1 MSLVEG
7 RLWSKL
13 LMLPRPTVS
22 DARHYIWTRLQAALA
37 SELAWSKPQY
47 AVSNGSKTPLFDFS
61 VLSTK
66 TCPYIW
72 VKLLLLCGCW
82 WWLLTAGNRVA
93 WGGFKGVLIVW
104 GGEWG
109 KWGGFGV
116 IIRVKCGLQIV
127 VGRV

>member
-47 AVSNGSKTPLFDFS
+47 AVSNGSKIPLFDFFS
-61 VLSTK
+61 AFAEGMSLR
-66 TCPYIW
+66 Y
-72 VKLLLLCGCW
+72 
-82 WWLLTAGNRVA
+82 RV
-93 WGGFKGVLIVW
+93 
-104 GGEWG
+104 
-109 KWGGFGV
+109 
-116 IIRVKCGLQIV
+116 IV
-127 VGRV
+127 VGVGVK